1 MNKLFKISSIALAFS
16 LCAGGAVLAFSGNK
30 TAKSVEADKSPE
42 FYIRNQDMLTN
53 PTYTLSSG
61 GSATLDS
68 SGANYVLTLNNY
80 KVSAYGTSRDVGGNS
95 YSHLLF
101 TRYLDKPLIIK
112 LIGTNIFTNSVTSG
126 SYATSFGFW
135 GYDPNYDVTIMTDES
150 CETKAT
156 LKLETVDGSTRRR
169 SYGLTSQLQ
178 TVFFKNCIVE
188 AKAGKGQ
195 EVSAGIDIGSGA
207 VIEDDAE
214 VTATGGSSYDSS
226 YGFNVFNNGFRMKSG
241 TLTGTGG
248 QAWYKSIGVKV
259 FCPFEQTGGT
269 IIANGGNATS
279 DSSSTRLGSIGMQI
293 HNYDLQD
300 GKVFATGGTSANNK
314 SYGIL
319 QDDTDNYMIVHENA
333 KRLVAS
339 GDTEAIKEL
348 LINDYTGTVWDNKD
362 GDGDGETIAISTS
375 SRYVTG
381 KRIEFG
387 KIIYSASANPTVD
400 YDGLSHQS
408 VAVSVSDP
416 DSGYTI
422 SYKPSEESVYSSTV
436 PSFTSSGTRSVD
448 FKIEAKGYETVSST
462 LNFTINS
469 VDPVL
474 DTEPVLADNVDY
486 DGLPHNALSNSG
498 SATGGILKFRVGP
511 TGDFWETAPL
521 TFSNAG
527 NYQIFYKV
535 FGDSTDTEIVEL
547 GTFRILMADITNISV
562 EQTGTLT
569 YTGSAQTA
577 TVSAS
582 ATTVNN
588 QPYTFTY
595 SSTFGGTYTSL
606 VPSFTEAGSHTV
618 YYKVSADNH
627 VTETGSFTVTINPA
641 SSSYTITPSA
651 KDDLVYNGSAQAL
664 VNAGS
669 TSDGNV
675 QYSLDGGAFS
685 TTLPTATLP
694 GTYDVSYKI
703 VGDSNHENSGTSS
716 FSVTISPAT
725 LTSVS
730 VVQNGTL
737 TYTGSAQTASV
748 DTSATAVGGQTVLF
762 TYCATSDG
770 VYTSSVPSFTTAGT
784 HTVYY
789 KANADYHNEFSSSFT
804 VTINPAS
811 SSYTITPSAKD
822 DLVYNGSAQTLVN
835 AGSTSDGNVQ
845 YSLDGGAFSA
855 TLPTATLPGTYN
867 VSYKIVGD
875 SNHENSGTSSFSV
888 TISSAELT
896 SVSVVQS
903 ETLTYTGSPQT
914 ATVDTSATAV
924 GGQTVSF
931 TYSSTIDGTYTSSV
945 PSFTEVGS
953 YTVYFKANADYHNEF
968 SGSFTVTIEKAAPDY
983 DELPTAKT
991 NLSYTGSA
999 QVLVNAGSTSDG
1011 SIQYSVNGGAF
1022 STTLPTATLPGTYD
1036 VSYKIVGDSN
1046 HENSGTSSFSVTI
1059 SSAELTSVSVSQNGA
1074 LTYTG
1079 SAQTASVDT
1088 SATAVGG
1095 EEVSFT
1101 YCDIPTGEFTTSLPT
1116 FTNAGTYTV
1125 YYKASAENHLEASGS
1140 FEITISKA
1148 NGALL
1153 QAPTAV
1159 EGLVANGE
1167 SLALV
1172 NAGTTS
1178 DGTIVYRLGE
1188 TGEFSTSI
1196 PTASEAGTYVIQ
1208 YKIVG
1213 DSNHSDSQ
1221 IYSVSVT
1228 ISEAPITPVTPSE
1241 GETGSS
1247 SNSFPTWLIP
1257 IVIVVGVL
1265 VLLGIV
1271 YLLTFFVFNK
1281 WAVINSKPARIVK
1294 IGKKDGKVRVLTH
1307 TFKSTSLDEGEIL
1320 KSKKDCLK

>member
-16 LCAGGAVLAFSGNK
+16 LCVGGAVLAFSGNK

-135 GYDPNYDVTIMTDES
+135 GYDPNYDITIMTDES
-150 CETKAT
+150 CATKAT

-226 YGFNVFNNGFRMKSG
+226 YGFNVFNNGFQMKSG

-362 GDGDGETIAISTS
+362 GDGDGETIAISNS

-436 PSFTSSGTRSVD
+436 PSFTSSGTHSVD

-469 VDPVL
+469 VDPL
-474 DTEPVLADNVDY
+474 LITEPVLADDVDY
-486 DGLPHNALSNSG
+486 DGSSHDALSDFG
-498 SATGGILKFRVGP
+498 SATGGILKFRVGD
-511 TGDFWETAPL
+511 TGDYWETAPL

-547 GTFRILMADITNISV
+547 GTFRILMATITNINVS
-562 EQTGTLT
+562 QTNTLT
-569 YTGSAQTA
+569 YNGSPQTA

-582 ATTVNN
+582 ATTVNS

-595 SSTFGGTYTSL
+595 SATDGGTYTSS
-606 VPSFTEAGSHTV
+606 VPSFIEAGSHTV

-651 KDDLVYNGSAQAL
+651 KDNLVYNGSAQAL

-669 TSDGNV
+669 TSDGEI

-703 VGDSNHENSGTSS
+703 VGDSNHEDSVTSS
-716 FSVTISPAT
+716 FSVTISSAE

-737 TYTGSAQTASV
+737 TYTGSAQTATV
-748 DTSATAVGGQTVLF
+748 DASATAVGGQTVLF

-789 KANADYHNEFSSSFT
+789 KANADYHNEFSSSF
-804 VTINPAS
+804 I
-811 SSYTITPSAKD
+811 
-822 DLVYNGSAQTLVN
+822 
-835 AGSTSDGNVQ
+835 
-845 YSLDGGAFSA
+845 
-855 TLPTATLPGTYN
+855 
-867 VSYKIVGD
+867 
-875 SNHENSGTSSFSV
+875 
-888 TISSAELT
+888 
-896 SVSVVQS
+896 
-903 ETLTYTGSPQT
+903 
-914 ATVDTSATAV
+914 
-924 GGQTVSF
+924 
-931 TYSSTIDGTYTSSV
+931 
-945 PSFTEVGS
+945 
-953 YTVYFKANADYHNEF
+953 
-968 SGSFTVTIEKAAPDY
+968 VTIEKAAPDY

-1046 HENSGTSSFSVTI
+1046 HEDSVTSSFSVTI
-1059 SSAELTSVSVSQNGA
+1059 SSAELTSVSVTQSGTQV
-1074 LTYTG
+1074 YTG
-1079 SAQTASVDT
+1079 EAITPIVDA
-1088 SATAVGG
+1088 SATSVGG
-1095 EEVSFT
+1095 EEVAFT

-1125 YYKASAENHLEASGS
+1125 YYKASATNHLEASGS

-1148 NGALL
+1148 NSAVL

-1221 IYSVSVT
+1221 IYSISVT
-1228 ISEAPITPVTPSE
+1228 ISEAPVTPVTPSE

-1294 IGKKDGKVRVLTH
+1294 TGKKDGKVRVLTH
-1307 TFKSTSLDEGEIL
+1307 AFKSTLLDEGEIL